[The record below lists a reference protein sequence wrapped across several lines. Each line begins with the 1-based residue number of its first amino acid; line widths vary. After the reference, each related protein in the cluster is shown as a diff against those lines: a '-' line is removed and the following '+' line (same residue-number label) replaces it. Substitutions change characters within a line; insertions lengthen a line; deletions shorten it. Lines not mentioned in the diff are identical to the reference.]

1 MIFILPYYFIVVL
14 FISIESLSSVL
25 KSACKLT
32 EVIEWIKILESWV
45 DVGLYKIRCIGNSG
59 WLKALS
65 FYKSISWHLHLPSFD
80 WRNQTCFIIL
90 EFVNFCLLL
99 GCLAMFRRKLLK
111 GVVSINKS
119 LKKNLSFVVL
129 RFADRHF
136 INLSNQWL

>member
-1 MIFILPYYFIVVL
+1 MIFILAYYFIVVL
-14 FISIESLSSVL
+14 FISTESLSSVL
-25 KSACKLT
+25 KRACELT
-32 EVIEWIKILESWV
+32 EIIEWIKILEPWV
-45 DVGLYKIRCIGNSG
+45 DVRLYKIRCIGNSG

-65 FYKSISWHLHLPSFD
+65 FCKSISWHLYLPSFD
-80 WRNQTCFIIL
+80 WWNQACFIIL

-99 GCLAMFRRKLLK
+99 CCLAMLKMKLLK

-119 LKKNLSFVVL
+119 FKKNFSLVVL